1 MWVGQI
7 IQGYFKKIDK
17 SIEAS
22 LFLNELV
29 ETALTTFSGKEFH
42 GFMTRLAKKLYLMEL
57 LTNGISSLR
66 L

>member
-1 MWVGQI
+1 M
-7 IQGYFKKIDK
+7 
-17 SIEAS
+17 EAS

-29 ETALTTFSGKEFH
+29 EIALTTFSGKEFH
-42 GFMTRLAKKLYLMEL
+42 GLMTRLAKKLYLMEL